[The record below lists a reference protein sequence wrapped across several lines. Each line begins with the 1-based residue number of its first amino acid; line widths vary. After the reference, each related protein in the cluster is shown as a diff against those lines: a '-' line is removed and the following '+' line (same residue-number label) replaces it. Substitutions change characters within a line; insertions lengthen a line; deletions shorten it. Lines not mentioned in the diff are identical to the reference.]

1 MASPWRIFSRIF
13 FWAYERG
20 TWQYDVA
27 VVAIVVFVLATP
39 PRWFHDQ
46 PEVGLPAA
54 PGQVQLVSDGDG
66 AQIYRVDAR
75 VLAPPVKT
83 PALENILHN
92 MLQKSLPDLRSGRF
106 AIAKIAA
113 ERDAQGTVIAY
124 KVEIRR

>member
-1 MASPWRIFSRIF
+1 MASPRGIFSRIF
-13 FWAYERG
+13 FWSYERG

-27 VVAIVVFVLATP
+27 VVAIVLFVILTP

-54 PGQVQLVSDGDG
+54 AGQVQLVSDGSS

-75 VLAPPVKT
+75 VLAPPIKT
-83 PALENILHN
+83 PALENDLHN

-106 AIAKIAA
+106 AIAKIEA

>member
-1 MASPWRIFSRIF
+1 MASPTRIFSRIL
-13 FWAYERG
+13 FWSYERG

-27 VVAIVVFVLATP
+27 VVAIVLFVLLTP

-54 PGQVQLVSDGDG
+54 PGQVQLVSDGSS
-66 AQIYRVDAR
+66 AQTYRVDAR
-75 VLAPPVKT
+75 VLAPPIKT
-83 PALENILHN
+83 PALENDLHN

-106 AIAKIAA
+106 AIAKIEA

>member
-1 MASPWRIFSRIF
+1 MASPWLIFKRIF

-27 VVAIVVFVLATP
+27 VVAIVLFVILTP

-46 PEVGLPAA
+46 PEVGLPTA
-54 PGQVQLVSDGDG
+54 PGEVELVSDDGG

-83 PALENILHN
+83 PALENVLHN

-106 AIAKIAA
+106 AIAKIEA

-124 KVEIRR
+124 KVEILR

>member
-1 MASPWRIFSRIF
+1 MASPRGIFSRIF
-13 FWAYERG
+13 FWSYERG

-27 VVAIVVFVLATP
+27 VVAIVLFVILTP

-54 PGQVQLVSDGDG
+54 PGQVQLVNDGDG

-75 VLAPPVKT
+75 VLAPPIKT
-83 PALENILHN
+83 PALENDLHN

-106 AIAKIAA
+106 AIAKIEA
-113 ERDAQGTVIAY
+113 ERNAQGTVIAY